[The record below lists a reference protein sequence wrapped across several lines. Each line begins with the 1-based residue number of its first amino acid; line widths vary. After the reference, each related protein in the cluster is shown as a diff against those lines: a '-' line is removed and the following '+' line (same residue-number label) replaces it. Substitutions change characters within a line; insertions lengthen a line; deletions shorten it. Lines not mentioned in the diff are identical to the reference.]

1 MFIDD
6 YIEKITLQEELEN
19 VKEQLKAV
27 QDENAK
33 LKTTIDRHCKA
44 GMERIDI
51 LNNKNETI
59 ATLTAEVHKLKGEL
73 NILKYS
79 NSVKERKIKTLEA
92 KIEMLENDR
101 KEGLKA
107 CCNCSH
113 RFQDRIHGLEDEIDQ
128 LKRNPSTVSDS
139 ELLAIHTADVETIN
153 KLNIR
158 ARDLNSTI
166 STLLERVSTYGKENQ
181 ELKKKVQELNDF
193 IQRI

>member
-1 MFIDD
+1 
-6 YIEKITLQEELEN
+6 
-19 VKEQLKAV
+19 
-27 QDENAK
+27 
-33 LKTTIDRHCKA
+33 
-44 GMERIDI
+44 MERIDI

-79 NSVKERKIKTLEA
+79 NSVKEGKIKTLEV

-101 KEGLKA
+101 KEGLEA

-153 KLNIR
+153 KLNIK
-158 ARDLNSTI
+158 ARDLNSMI
-166 STLLERVSTYGKENQ
+166 STLLERVSKYEEENQ

>member
-6 YIEKITLQEELEN
+6 CIEKITLQEELKN
-19 VKEQLKAV
+19 VKEQLKTV
-27 QDENAK
+27 QNENAK

-44 GMERIDI
+44 DTERIDT

-59 ATLTAEVHKLKGEL
+59 ASLTAEVHKLKGEL

-79 NSVKERKIKTLEA
+79 NSVKEGKIKTLEA

-113 RFQDRIHGLEDEIDQ
+113 IFQDRIHGLEDEIDQ
-128 LKRNPSTVSDS
+128 LKSNPSTVSGS
-139 ELLAIHTADVETIN
+139 EMMAIHAADVETIN

-158 ARDLNSTI
+158 ARDLNGTI
-166 STLLERVSTYGKENQ
+166 STLLETVSKTDKENQ
-181 ELKKKVQELNDF
+181 ELKKKVQDLNDF

>member
-1 MFIDD
+1 MTIND

-19 VKEQLKAV
+19 VKEQLKV
-27 QDENAK
+27 VKDENAE

-51 LNNKNETI
+51 LRNKNEII

-73 NILKYS
+73 NVLKYS
-79 NSVKERKIKTLEA
+79 NSVKEGKIKTLEA

-101 KEGLKA
+101 KEGLEA

-153 KLNIR
+153 KLNIK

-166 STLLERVSTYGKENQ
+166 STLLERVSKTDKENQ
-181 ELKKKVQELNDF
+181 ELKKKVQDLNDF